1 MEKYQKILVVI
12 DPNNE
17 QQKALQRAIE
27 LAEHTNAEI
36 TAFLCIYD
44 FSYEMTTMLSM
55 DERELMRASVTQS
68 RLEWL
73 EAIISA
79 ASRSIIKIK
88 VTWHHRPFESI
99 IEHVISEGYDLV
111 IKATHEHN
119 KLKAIIFTPTDWH
132 LLRKCPCPV
141 LLVKD
146 HSWPINGNI
155 IAAVNVGNSE
165 PEQCSLN
172 KKVTEEALNLSKII
186 KANTHL
192 VNAYP
197 SQTMSLA
204 IEVPE
209 FDIAQYNETI
219 KKHHIEAME
228 KHCELYPIRVD
239 KTYIREGLPENV
251 IAELS
256 EEIDAELVI
265 LGTIGRTGLSAT
277 LIGNTAEHTIDNLNC
292 DVLALKPDGYVSPL
306 QS

>member
-1 MEKYQKILVVI
+1 MENYQNILVVI
-12 DPNNE
+12 DPNSE
-17 QQKALQRAIE
+17 QQKALQRAVE
-27 LAEHTNAEI
+27 LAQKTNAKI
-36 TAFLCIYD
+36 TALLCVYD
-44 FSYEMTTMLSM
+44 FSYQMTTMLSK
-55 DERELMRASVTQS
+55 DERELMRTSVIEGSLT
-68 RLEWL
+68 WL
-73 EAIISA
+73 T
-79 ASRSIIKIK
+79 SIVNKTTNKQVKIE
-88 VTWHHRPFESI
+88 VTWHHRPFEAI
-99 IEHVISEGYDLV
+99 IKHVITNNYDLV

-155 IAAVNVGNSE
+155 IAAVNIGNSE

-172 KKVTEEALNLSKII
+172 KKVTEEALNLAKII
-186 KANTHL
+186 KAKVNL

-197 SQTMSLA
+197 SQAMSLA

-209 FDIAQYNETI
+209 FDITQYNETV
-219 KKHHIEAME
+219 KNHHTQAMN
-228 KHCELYPIRVD
+228 KHCKPYPI
-239 KTYIREGLPENV
+239 KENNIYIREGLPENV

-265 LGTIGRTGLSAT
+265 LGTIGRTGFSAT

-292 DVLALKPDGYVSPL
+292 DVLALKPDGYISPL
-306 QS
+306 Q

>member
-1 MEKYQKILVVI
+1 MEKYQNILTVI

-27 LAEHTNAEI
+27 LAQHTNAKI
-36 TAFLCIYD
+36 TALLCVYD
-44 FSYEMTTMLSM
+44 FSYEMTTMLSN
-55 DERELMRASVTQS
+55 DERELMRSSVIEDRRT
-68 RLEWL
+68 WL
-73 EAIISA
+73 K
-79 ASRSIIKIK
+79 SIIDESTHKSIAIE
-88 VTWHHRPFESI
+88 VTWHHRPFEAI
-99 IEHVISEGYDLV
+99 IKHVINDGYDLV

-146 HSWPINGNI
+146 HKWPINGNI
-155 IAAVNVGNSE
+155 IAAINLGNSE

-172 KKVTEEALNLSKII
+172 RKVTEEALNLSQVI

-197 SQTMSLA
+197 SQAMSLA

-209 FDIAQYNETI
+209 FDITQYNQTV
-219 KKHHIEAME
+219 KNHHIEEMK
-228 KHCELYPIRVD
+228 KHCEHYPIREDNV
-239 KTYIREGLPENV
+239 YIREGLPENV

-306 QS
+306 Q